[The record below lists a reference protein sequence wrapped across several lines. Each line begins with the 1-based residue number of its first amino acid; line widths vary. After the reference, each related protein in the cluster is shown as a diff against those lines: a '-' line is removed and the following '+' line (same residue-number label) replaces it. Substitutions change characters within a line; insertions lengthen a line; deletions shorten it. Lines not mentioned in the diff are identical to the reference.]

1 MVRTYAYQPAVN
13 DVGTYLYQLAGAA
26 RDGVTSVFVDNLLHS
41 TIQRASSS
49 PELLFSLSLLSDII
63 AAGGTLSVRD
73 SQLFVAWPDWDG
85 ETGRV
90 ATKSAMTA
98 AKDMRPLRPEE
109 LAKVAPCF
117 APEMTGDA
125 LARVM
130 ADGKFTLRSSDAR
143 HPTGVSY
150 ADVFAAGLRYW
161 SMPYRGRTGRLKR
174 FVVTVEHPET
184 GPHPVL
190 VGLLEL
196 GDEAPFCLW
205 RDRMLGFSPDEFM
218 SWADQGG
225 PKRWLAISQR
235 MKRIRSMLNQ
245 NDDTRHFGTMETDSI
260 YNRRN
265 ELEEEASGRS
275 LADRKSE
282 TSLKDTKRITYAVR
296 LARGE
301 HAMRGAALS
310 GSLDFSPDVRAGVR
324 AIHDIVIPRVHLEVG
339 ICGAVP
345 PFAQALGGKLMIE
358 FFAHPDI
365 LRSSSQSESSLLS
378 WSFDMEA
385 LDSELPR
392 TGLLCISTKGLYAN
406 HAPLYERAEMPGK
419 IRPVKLRHLANTGG
433 QTTSLVSERT
443 ARFAGSVIEG
453 RDGSNTVSKLYGTGG
468 AKRHRLI
475 EAAVS
480 RSGLPGMIAHAG
492 IHRPVYGASFVANA
506 PDVAWFNEAPEWL
519 VDPNVTPVEYDARA
533 VALWRKRWLAR
544 AESRAYD
551 YALTPSLAHILMIGN
566 DRKNPDSESD

>member
-1 MVRTYAYQPAVN
+1 MVRAYAYQPAVK
-13 DVGTYLYQLAGAA
+13 DVGTYLYELAGAA
-26 RDGVTSVFVDNLLHS
+26 RDGVSTASVERLLHS
-41 TIQRASSS
+41 LIQKTSSS
-49 PELLFSLSLLSDII
+49 PELRFSLSLLSDII

-73 SQLFVAWPDWDG
+73 SQLFVAWPDWGG
-85 ETGRV
+85 ETGRA
-90 ATKSAMTA
+90 ATKSAMAA

-109 LAKVAPCF
+109 LAKVSPCF
-117 APEMTGDA
+117 AQEMTGDA

-130 ADGKFTLRSSDAR
+130 AEGTFTLRRTSDR
-143 HPTGVSY
+143 HPTGVTY
-150 ADVFAAGLRYW
+150 ADVFAAALRYW

-205 RDRMLGFSPDEFM
+205 RDKMLGFSPEEFM
-218 SWADQGG
+218 SWANQGG
-225 PKRWLAISQR
+225 PTRWIAIGAR
-235 MKRIRSMLNQ
+235 MKRIRSMLNP
-245 NDDTRHFGTMETDSI
+245 NDDTRHFGQLDTEYI
-260 YNRRN
+260 YAQRT
-265 ELEEEASGRS
+265 ELEQEAHGRS
-275 LADRKSE
+275 LADSE
-282 TSLKDTKRITYAVR
+282 STTSLKDTKRITYAVR

-301 HAMRGAALS
+301 HAMRSAVLS
-310 GSLDFSPDVRAGVR
+310 GILDWSPDVRAGVR

-345 PFAQALGGKLMIE
+345 PFAQALGGKLMVE

-365 LRSSSQSESSLLS
+365 LRSSTQSESSLLS
-378 WSFDMEA
+378 WSFDMKELEA
-385 LDSELPR
+385 ELPR

-419 IRPVKLRHLANTGG
+419 SQPVKLRHLANTGG
-433 QTTSLVSERT
+433 QTTTLVSERT

-453 RDGSNTVSKLYGTGG
+453 CDGSNTVSKVYGTGG

-492 IHRPVYGASFVANA
+492 IHRPVYGALFVANA
-506 PDVAWFNEAPEWL
+506 PDVAWFNETPDWL
-519 VDPNVTPVEYDARA
+519 VDPHVTSVEYEARA
-533 VALWRKRWLAR
+533 AALWRKRWLAR
-544 AESRAYD
+544 SEARAYD
-551 YALTPSLAHILMIGN
+551 YALTPSLAHILTLGN
-566 DRKNPDSESD
+566 DRKNPDRESD

>member
-1 MVRTYAYQPAVN
+1 MVRAYAYLPAVK
-13 DVGTYLYQLAGAA
+13 DVGTYLYELAGAA
-26 RDGVTSVFVDNLLHS
+26 RDGVTSTFVDTLLHS
-41 TIQRASSS
+41 TLQNTSSS
-49 PELLFSLSLLSDII
+49 PELRFSLSLLSDII
-63 AAGGTLSVRD
+63 TAGGTLSVRD

-85 ETGRV
+85 ASGRI
-90 ATKSAMTA
+90 ATKAAMAT
-98 AKDMRPLRPEE
+98 AKDMRPLRPKE

-130 ADGKFTLRSSDAR
+130 AEGTFTLRSSDDR

-205 RDRMLGFSPDEFM
+205 RDKMLGFSPEEFM
-218 SWADQGG
+218 SWAQQGG
-225 PKRWLAISQR
+225 PSRWLAIGDR
-235 MKRIRSMLNQ
+235 MKRIRSMLNP
-245 NDDTRHFGTMETDSI
+245 NDDTRHFGQLDTDYI
-260 YNRRN
+260 FAHRTR
-265 ELEEEASGRS
+265 LEQEAHGRS
-275 LADRKSE
+275 LADRKS
-282 TSLKDTKRITYAVR
+282 TVSLKDTKRITYAVR

-301 HAMRGAALS
+301 YAMRSAVLS
-310 GSLDFSPDVRAGVR
+310 GFLDFSSDVRAGVR
-324 AIHDIVIPRVHLEVG
+324 AIHDIVVPRVHLEVG

-365 LRSSSQSESSLLS
+365 LRASTQSESSLLS
-378 WSFDMEA
+378 WSFAMKDLEA
-385 LDSELPR
+385 ELPR

-406 HAPLYERAEMPGK
+406 HAPLYERSEMPGMS
-419 IRPVKLRHLANTGG
+419 RPVKLRHIANTGG

-443 ARFAGSVIEG
+443 ARLAGSVIEG
-453 RDGSNTVSKLYGTGG
+453 RDGSNTVSKVYGTGG

-480 RSGLPGMIAHAG
+480 RAGLPAMIAHAG

-506 PDVAWFNEAPEWL
+506 PDVAWFNETPDWL
-519 VDPNVTPVEYDARA
+519 VDPKVTPVEYEARA
-533 VALWRKRWLAR
+533 AALWRKRWLAR
-544 AESRAYD
+544 AQCRAHD
-551 YALTPSLAHILMIGN
+551 YALTPSFSYILSHDN
-566 DRKNPDSESD
+566 HRNNSDSESD